1 LYLGLDRVHENFAIV
16 LEVLYISLQ
25 SGGESGVNR
34 RVHGAFHHKK
44 GPFMNRISRL
54 GRLAAAAVL
63 VASGA
68 TVALATP
75 AGAANTAINLDC
87 TQPATQ
93 QSIGNSDTLTVTI
106 SGNLCVSLVFDN
118 PGSGQFG
125 TATVNGIT
133 LSPGSS
139 SVVVSGDVLVYTAPA
154 SGAGSNSFSFWPN
167 QNPPPAGFLTISF
180 GVPPT
185 TTTTTTT
192 STTTAG
198 TVPVVPAFTG

>member
-1 LYLGLDRVHENFAIV
+1 MF
-16 LEVLYISLQ
+16 
-25 SGGESGVNR
+25 
-34 RVHGAFHHKK
+34 
-44 GPFMNRISRL
+44 RISRL

-68 TVALATP
+68 TLALVTP
-75 AGAANTAINLDC
+75 AGAANTAILDC
-87 TQPATQ
+87 TQPLTQ
-93 QSIGNSDTLTVTI
+93 ESIGNSDTLTVTI